1 MLIFISYPLSVI
13 RYPLSVIRYPLSVRN
28 RHKINWTF
36 IVQNF
41 QKGEPACS
49 PSPFIRYNQFLLET

>member
-1 MLIFISYPLSVI
+1 
-13 RYPLSVIRYPLSVRN
+13 LSVIRYPLSVRN

-49 PSPFIRYNQFLLET
+49 PSPFIRYNQFLLETHSETHSMRLYIYC